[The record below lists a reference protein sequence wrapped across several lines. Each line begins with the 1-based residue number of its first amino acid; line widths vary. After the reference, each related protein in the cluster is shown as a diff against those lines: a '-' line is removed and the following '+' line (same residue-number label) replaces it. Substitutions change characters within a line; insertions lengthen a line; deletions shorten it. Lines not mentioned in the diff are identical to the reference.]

1 MTGKTVVGI
10 VGDAGNDREF
20 YAEVTDRDRIH
31 AACWFALDAVLPQ
44 FGRIAHA
51 ACPYAELGTRICTF
65 LGGLMASL
73 DDGECLEIAFGYH
86 LDWELVELVIS
97 DCGARHW
104 DSTRRRLRPVNVFD
118 ITGFGAGGLAAEA
131 YFQSQALA
139 PIARHHA
146 LCDARA
152 LRLSYEAA
160 ARARS
165 AANRASSPQAFLA
178 FSQARDP
185 ARPDDPARP

>member
-1 MTGKTVVGI
+1 VIVFLDTEFTDLAIQPRLLSVGI
-10 VGDAGNDREF
+10 VADAGNNREF

-51 ACPYAELGTRICTF
+51 ECPYAELGTRICTF
-65 LGGLMASL
+65 LGGLTAAL
-73 DDGECLEIAFGYH
+73 DDGEFLEVTFGYH
-86 LDWELVELVIS
+86 LDWELVELAIRES
-97 DCGARHW
+97 GARHW

-118 ITGFGAGGLAAEA
+118 VTGFGAGKLAAET

-139 PIARHHA
+139 PISRHHA

-160 ARARS
+160 ARATI
-165 AANRASSPQAFLA
+165 AANHAPSAQAFPA
-178 FSQARDP
+178 FS
-185 ARPDDPARP
+185 